1 MGIRM
6 DRPASYSFHHAL
18 RLLVAEKEH
27 SGPELYP
34 SIFVTSMKMR
44 QTAFLLVNTE
54 QSHIFNILIRCPEQK
69 TNGGI
74 ASPDARTNAA
84 GHQTFS
90 KLGLAP
96 STHTLKPLRYTV
108 EVW

>member
-1 MGIRM
+1 
-6 DRPASYSFHHAL
+6 
-18 RLLVAEKEH
+18 
-27 SGPELYP
+27 
-34 SIFVTSMKMR
+34 
-44 QTAFLLVNTE
+44 
-54 QSHIFNILIRCPEQK
+54 
-69 TNGGI
+69 
-74 ASPDARTNAA
+74 TNAA